1 MTSRRLV
8 CRNIADGTGAE
19 LFSGRITIDNHYIT
33 AVERGDF
40 AVESASDTFFDE
52 NVIVCPAFI
61 DAHGHSDLSLMA
73 MPDASGKTAQGI
85 GWEVS
90 GNCGLSPFPLTERNR
105 EHLQE
110 LYAQYGVELDWHDYT
125 SYMQNV
131 QRYRPAMGL
140 FPLTGHNTLRAAV
153 AGYEKKH
160 LSSEETNSML
170 DLLDKQLKAGSP
182 GISFGLLYVPGC
194 FAEFEEIVALMQV
207 VARRNK
213 LAAVHLRSEG
223 NDLEGAIDEMI
234 SAARAAGLKKLH
246 LSHLKT
252 SGLANFHKISF
263 IEKALQTPDICV
275 TGDVYCYDAS
285 MTQLS
290 VIMPEGFDKFDDI
303 TLQHKLADEQFFRQ
317 VLPLVEASRPPEY
330 WQRVRL
336 LSLPGEYKHLSGQ
349 ILSEAAQKMDQT
361 IGELYLNILKSNA
374 AMATA
379 AYHTLSRENMEKLA
393 AMEKVVPGSDESA
406 RSTTTRFGSSHPRGF
421 GNHAEYFALRQ
432 SQGAEY
438 SKIIS
443 EITGK
448 PAQIFNLL
456 QVGCIAPNHRARLTI
471 LDPEKYQAR
480 ATYEKPHQTATGAEL
495 RDL

>member
-1 MTSRRLV
+1 MTFRRLV

-19 LFSGRITIDNHYIT
+19 LFSGRITINNHFIT

-40 AVESASDTFFDE
+40 AAESASDTFYNED
-52 NVIVCPAFI
+52 VIVCPAFI
-61 DAHGHSDLSLMA
+61 DAHGHSDISLMA
-73 MPDASGKTAQGI
+73 MPDAAGKTAQGI

-110 LYAQYGVELDWHDYT
+110 LYAQYGIELYWQDYT
-125 SYMQNV
+125 SYMQKV
-131 QRYRPAMGL
+131 QQYRPAMGL
-140 FPLTGHNTLRAAV
+140 FPLTGHNSLRAAI

-160 LSSEETNSML
+160 LSSAETSSML

-207 VARRNK
+207 VARHNK

-275 TGDVYCYDAS
+275 TGDVYCYDAA

-303 TLQHKLADEQFFRQ
+303 TLQQKLADELFFRQ
-317 VLPLVEASRPPEY
+317 VLPLVETSRPPEY

-336 LSLPGEYKHLSGQ
+336 LSLPDEYKHLSGQ
-349 ILSEAAQKMDQT
+349 FLPEAAQKMDQS
-361 IGELYLNILKSNA
+361 IGELYLNILKSKA

-379 AYHTLSRENMEKLA
+379 AFHTLSRENMEKLA
-393 AMEKVVPGSDESA
+393 AMEKVLPGSDESA

-421 GNHAEYFALRQ
+421 GSHAEYFALRQ
-432 SQGAEY
+432 SQGAGY

-443 EITGK
+443 EMTGK
-448 PAQIFNLL
+448 PAKIFNLP
-456 QVGCIAPNHRARLTI
+456 QTGFIAPSRRARLTI

-480 ATYEKPHQTATGAEL
+480 ATYENPHQKAEGATVL
-495 RDL
+495 DY

>member
-1 MTSRRLV
+1 MTSIHLV
-8 CRNIADGTGAE
+8 CRHIADGSAAE
-19 LFSGRITIDNHYIT
+19 LFSGRITVENHCIT

-40 AVESASDTFFDE
+40 AVENSSGIFFDE
-52 NVIVCPAFI
+52 DVIVAPAFI

-73 MPDASGKTAQGI
+73 MPDAAGKTAQGI

-110 LYAQYGVELDWHDYT
+110 LYAQYGIELDWQDYI
-125 SYMQNV
+125 SYMQKV
-131 QRYRPAMGL
+131 QQCRPAMGL
-140 FPLTGHNTLRAAV
+140 FPLTGHNTLRAAA

-160 LSSEETNSML
+160 LSSTEKNLML
-170 DLLDKQLKAGSP
+170 DLLDKQLNAGSP

-194 FAEFEEIVALMQV
+194 FAEFEEIVSLMQV
-207 VARRNK
+207 AARHNK
-213 LAAVHLRSEG
+213 IAAVHLRSEG

-263 IEKALQTPDICV
+263 IEKALQTTDICV
-275 TGDVYCYDAS
+275 TGDVYCYDAA

-303 TLQHKLADEQFFRQ
+303 TLQNKLADANFFRQ
-317 VLPLVEASRPPEY
+317 LLPIVQASRPAEY

-336 LSLPGEYKHLSGQ
+336 LSLPAEYKHLSGK
-349 ILSEAAQKMDQT
+349 LLTDAAQEMNQS
-361 IGELYLNILKSNA
+361 IAGLYLNILKSNA

-379 AYHTLSRENMEKLA
+379 AFHTLSHENMEKLA

-406 RSTTTRFGSSHPRGF
+406 RSQTTRFGSSHPRGF
-421 GNHAEYFALRQ
+421 GSHAGYFALRR
-432 SQGAEY
+432 SQGADPGQ
-438 SKIIS
+438 IIA
-443 EITGK
+443 EMTGK
-448 PAQIFNLL
+448 TAQIFNLPN
-456 QVGCIAPNHRARLTI
+456 VGRIAPGCRARFSVI
-471 LDPEKYQAR
+471 NPEKYLAR
-480 ATYEKPHQTATGAEL
+480 STYTEPHQTATGAKL
-495 RDL
+495 LDC

>member
-1 MTSRRLV
+1 MTVRRLV

-19 LFSGRITIDNHYIT
+19 LFSGRITISNHYIST
-33 AVERGDF
+33 VERGDF
-40 AVESASDTFFDE
+40 AVESASDAFYDE

-61 DAHGHSDLSLMA
+61 DAHGHSDLSLLA
-73 MPDASGKTAQGI
+73 MPDAAGKTAQGI

-110 LYAQYGVELDWHDYT
+110 LYAQYGIELDWHDYT
-125 SYMQNV
+125 SYMQKV
-131 QRYRPAMGL
+131 QQCRPAMDL

-160 LSSEETNSML
+160 LSCEETAQML
-170 DLLDKQLKAGSP
+170 DLLDAQLQAGSP
-182 GISFGLLYVPGC
+182 GISFGFLYVPGC
-194 FAEFEEIVALMQV
+194 FAEFEEIVSLMKV
-207 VARRNK
+207 VARHNK

-263 IEKALQTPDICV
+263 IEKALQSPDICV

-285 MTQLS
+285 MSQLS

-303 TLQHKLADEQFFRQ
+303 TLQHKLADEKFFQQ
-317 VLPLVEASRPPEY
+317 VLPEVQASRPPEY

-336 LSLPGEYKHLSGQ
+336 LSLPDEYKHLSGQ
-349 ILSEAAQKMDQT
+349 LLPEAAQKMNQS

-432 SQGAEY
+432 SQGASY

-443 EITGK
+443 EMSGK
-448 PAQIFNLL
+448 AAQIFNLP
-456 QVGCIAPNHRARLTI
+456 QAGFIAPCHRARLTI
-471 LDPEKYQAR
+471 LDPEKYASQ
-480 ATYEKPHQTATGAEL
+480 ATYENPHRKATGAEL
-495 RDL
+495 L